1 MDEIKETAL
10 KAGIPEDKIDY
21 KGLKEHKKI
30 SKMSSAGLIYK
41 QFGKEIIKRISK
53 EVYKQ
58 ELAQVD
64 VDRIFFKIY
73 NTTMLEIDAND
84 NGVSVAK
91 ETVYDIGSNISQRVS
106 LYNSPWNAP
115 QTAGYSQHS

>member
-1 MDEIKETAL
+1 
-10 KAGIPEDKIDY
+10 
-21 KGLKEHKKI
+21 
-30 SKMSSAGLIYK
+30 MSSAGLIYK

-84 NGVSVAK
+84 NGVNIAK

>member
-41 QFGKEIIKRISK
+41 
-53 EVYKQ
+53 
-58 ELAQVD
+58 
-64 VDRIFFKIY
+64 
-73 NTTMLEIDAND
+73 
-84 NGVSVAK
+84 
-91 ETVYDIGSNISQRVS
+91 
-106 LYNSPWNAP
+106 
-115 QTAGYSQHS
+115 

>member
-1 MDEIKETAL
+1 MDEIKEAAL
-10 KAGIPEDKIDY
+10 KAGISENNIDY

-30 SKMSSAGLIYK
+30 TKMSSAGLIYK
-41 QFGKEIIKRISK
+41 QFGREIVQTISK
-53 EVYKQ
+53 KVYKH
-58 ELAQVD
+58 ELAKED

-73 NTTMLEIDAND
+73 NTTMLEIDALD

-91 ETVYDIGSNISQRVS
+91 DTAYDIQSNLSQRVA

-115 QTAGYSQHS
+115 

>member
-73 NTTMLEIDAND
+73 NTTMLEIDAHD
-84 NGVSVAK
+84 NGVNVAK